1 MKKVS
6 ALFVSVVCG
15 HIEKVF
21 ILRDSLWAQTDLP
34 GKVLKFHDSEE
45 APSDRLKKTLIF
57 SDAQTDLLDVS
68 IHFVHIYSLMG
79 SRDCKQRENFLG
91 TNSMLPS

>member
-1 MKKVS
+1 MKKIS

-15 HIEKVF
+15 
-21 ILRDSLWAQTDLP
+21 QTDLP

-45 APSDRLKKTLIF
+45 APSDCLKKTLIF